1 MNFLKVSLLCMCLA
15 GNLMAQEVL
24 TVPESSQM
32 AGVTQRIGLTDIA
45 INYHSPLAK
54 GRLIWGEVVP
64 FGEVWRAGANE
75 NTTISFSTDVKIE
88 GKPLPAGTY
97 GLHMIPR
104 KDKWTII
111 FSKNYESWGSYFYKE
126 AEDALRVEVTP
137 EAASMQ
143 EWLSF
148 RFTDLK
154 ASSAKAQLNW
164 EKIGVGFLIQV
175 NVPDA
180 VVANMR
186 KELRGLA
193 GFTWEGLWQAA
204 DYCFRNNIYPED
216 AMKWNEQSIAIRETF
231 NNLNLKSKMLAAKG
245 MTKEVAAL
253 NSKALQLANEEQL
266 NAYGYQLLGDKKTD
280 EALAVFKM
288 NVQKHPDSWNVY
300 DSLAETL
307 ELKGDHKGAVTNYK
321 IALKKAPDGQKK
333 RIEDIIKKMEKKG

>member
-300 DSLAETL
+300 DSLAETM

>member
-1 MNFLKVSLLCMCLA
+1 MNFLRVSILCMCLA
-15 GNLMAQEVL
+15 GNLVAQDVL
-24 TVPESSQM
+24 TVPESSQK
-32 AGVTQRIGLTDIA
+32 AGVSQRIGLTDIA

-88 GKPLPAGTY
+88 GNTLPAGTY

-111 FSKNYESWGSYFYKE
+111 FSKNYESWGSYFYTE
-126 AEDALRVEVTP
+126 SEDALRIEVTP
-137 EAASMQ
+137 ESAPMQ
-143 EWLSF
+143 EWLSY
-148 RFTDLK
+148 RFTDIK
-154 ASSAKAQLNW
+154 TSSAKVQLNW
-164 EKIGVGFLIQV
+164 EKIGVAFLIQV

-204 DYCFRNNIYPED
+204 DYCYRNNIYPED

-245 MTKEVAAL
+245 NTKEAAAL
-253 NSKALQLANEEQL
+253 NTKSLQLANEQQL
-266 NAYGYQLLGDKKTD
+266 NAYGYQMLGDKKTD
-280 EALAVFKM
+280 EAIAVFKM

-300 DSLAETL
+300 DSLAEAL
-307 ELKGDHKGAVTNYK
+307 ELKGDHKGAITNYK
-321 IALKKAPDGQKK
+321 LALKKGPEGQKK
-333 RIEDIIKKMEKKG
+333 RIEDTIKKIEKKG

>member
-1 MNFLKVSLLCMCLA
+1 MCLA

-300 DSLAETL
+300 DSLAETM

>member
-1 MNFLKVSLLCMCLA
+1 MCLA

>member
-1 MNFLKVSLLCMCLA
+1 
-15 GNLMAQEVL
+15 MAQEVL
-24 TVPESSQM
+24 TLPESSQQS
-32 AGVTQRIGLTDIA
+32 GVTQRIGLTDIA
-45 INYHSPLAK
+45 ISYHSPLVK

-75 NTTISFSTDVKIE
+75 NTTIYFSTDVKIE
-88 GKPLPAGTY
+88 GLALPAGTY

-111 FSKNYESWGSYFYKE
+111 FSKNYESWGSYFYNE

-137 EAASMQ
+137 ESASMQ
-143 EWLSF
+143 EWLSY

-154 ASSAKAQLNW
+154 TSSAKAQLNW

-175 NVPDA
+175 NVQDA

-186 KELRGLA
+186 KELRGLP
-193 GFTWEGLWQAA
+193 GFTWEGQWQAA
-204 DYCFRNNIYPED
+204 DYCHRNNIYPEE

-245 MTKEVAAL
+245 QTKEAAAL
-253 NSKALQLANEEQL
+253 NTKALELANEQQL
-266 NAYGYQLLGDKKTD
+266 NAYGYQMLGDNKTD
-280 EALAVFKM
+280 EALAVFKL
-288 NVQKHPDSWNVY
+288 NVQKYPDSWNVY

-307 ELKGDHKGAVTNYK
+307 ELKGDHKGALTNYK

-333 RIEDIIKKMEKKG
+333 RIEDTIKKIEKKG